1 MQKISILGDGITAK
15 AVRDALPHTSL
26 SEVSLEDAEVI
37 VASPGIPP
45 HEYPQTGI
53 PVISEIELAYRLLQK
68 QNKPPFLIGV
78 TGTNGKTTVTE
89 MIAHICQ
96 IPTAGNIGI
105 PLISFINHPTPPQT
119 IVVELSSYQLE
130 NCPTFR
136 PNIAVLLNISED
148 HLIWHQSMTEYIH
161 AKAKIGMNQENNDVF
176 IFNKDDAN
184 VRKISDYVASVRQ
197 PFTSSN
203 IPDEIKKNT
212 AIIGEHNQLNAC
224 AAYFVAKELGIHDK
238 EIFESLETYHYA
250 EHRLEKVIE
259 HKGVTFYND
268 SKATNPDAVMKAM
281 ASFNGRNIHLI
292 LCGEDKHLP
301 LENFIAYILKHAA
314 TIHIFGGITQT
325 VMNSPS
331 AQKKIIA
338 VDTLKSAIYG
348 SKKHAKPGDIVL
360 FSPSSSSHDLYNNY
374 EERGHDFKRL
384 VMTL

>member
-15 AVRDALPHTSL
+15 AVRDVLPHISL
-26 SEVSLEDAEVI
+26 REVPLEDAEVI

-45 HEYPQTGI
+45 NEYPQTDI
-53 PVISEIELAYRLLQK
+53 PVISEIEFAYCLLKKQK
-68 QNKPPFLIGV
+68 KPPFLIGV

-105 PLISFINHPTPPQT
+105 PLISFINHPTPPRT

-136 PNIAVLLNISED
+136 SNIAVLLNISED
-148 HLIWHQSMTEYIH
+148 HLMWHQTMPAYVH
-161 AKAKIGMNQENNDVF
+161 AKAKIGKNQQNKDVF

-184 VRKISDYVASVRQ
+184 VRKISESVRSIRQ

-224 AAYFVAKELGIHDK
+224 AAYLVAKELGINDA
-238 EIFESLETYHYA
+238 EIFKKLETYHYK

-281 ASFNGRNIHLI
+281 ASFTGRNIHLI

-301 LENFIAYILKHAA
+301 LDNFIAYILKHAA
-314 TIHIFGGITQT
+314 TIHVFGGITQT
-325 VMNSPS
+325 VMNSSS
-331 AQKKIIA
+331 AHKKIIA
-338 VDTLKSAIYG
+338 VDTLKSAIYE